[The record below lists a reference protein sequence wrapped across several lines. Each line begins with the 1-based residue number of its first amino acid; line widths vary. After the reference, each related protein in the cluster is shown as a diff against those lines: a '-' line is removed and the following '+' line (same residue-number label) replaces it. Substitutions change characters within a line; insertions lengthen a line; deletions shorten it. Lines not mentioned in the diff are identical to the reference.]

1 MLKTKFKKDP
11 ITLSISLAAGA
22 IGWVTDADSSGSCGR
37 EEWAL
42 PMLDFFSFYCFSGAM
57 CAK

>member
-1 MLKTKFKKDP
+1 MLKTQLKKDP

-42 PMLDFFSFYCFSGAM
+42 PMFRFLFVLLL
-57 CAK
+57 